1 MVFTHTYF
9 EVCTCQPMPSN
20 HKTKTTVNIATS
32 EITNTMTSVSPTN
45 NDVITSQPKIQEIDD
60 MDNTTMPIGL
70 EELKNTDKIVVQQM
84 TGLIGILIYGNICN
98 VCIDDH
104 NYLSALFSKLRLIKG
119 PIID

>member
-1 MVFTHTYF
+1 MVFTRTYF
-9 EVCTCQPMPSN
+9 EVCTCKPMPSN

-84 TGLIGILIYGNICN
+84 TGLIGIFIFYGNVCY
-98 VCIDDH
+98 VCIC
-104 NYLSALFSKLRLIKG
+104 K
-119 PIID
+119 